1 MVIAGE
7 DIDMVI
13 YALSVL
19 KMMLNEGHVLM
30 EVQSGN

>member
-7 DIDMVI
+7 DIDRVI
-13 YALSVL
+13 CALSVL
-19 KMMLNEGHVLM
+19 KMMLNEGHELM